1 MQRAWVNLEP
11 SFDPLFLERRF
22 DIQVV
27 DKATQYT
34 TLTRKKTIK
43 AIELL
48 LTKKRSDIEKSD
60 NAEWKELL
68 SSSTAERIR
77 ETLKWLLTEPGKP

>member
-1 MQRAWVNLEP
+1 MQRAWGGLEP

-27 DKATQYT
+27 DKGTQYSS
-34 TLTRKKTIK
+34 LTRKKQIK

-60 NAEWKELL
+60 NAEWKEIL
-68 SSSTAERIR
+68 
-77 ETLKWLLTEPGKP
+77 